1 MNTDKPENKY
11 TFGLTLSGGGARGIG
26 HIGVL
31 AALEK
36 YGIVP
41 DVISGTSMGAL
52 VGMLYAAGIAPKEIL
67 EMIMSSSL
75 YELVNWQVPHSGL
88 VNIKGVRKMLKKYI
102 QEDDFSV
109 LKKSFYCAVSN
120 LNSGKLEIK
129 SEGELFK
136 WVMASI
142 SVPVILKPQFIDG
155 NTYVDGGL
163 LNNLPTGPVR
173 KKCKFLI
180 GVNVNY
186 NGYEEKVDGL
196 QFIAERCFRLAI
208 AKNITEG
215 IEDTDLMIQP
225 PETSTFSTFAFDK
238 AEEIYKIGFDYA
250 EKRILEE
257 LDSGKLNDLLGRKSA
272 ETESKGD

>member
-1 MNTDKPENKY
+1 MNSLKKQKKY
-11 TFGLTLSGGGARGIG
+11 KIGLTLSGGGARGIG

-31 AALEK
+31 EALEK

-41 DVISGTSMGAL
+41 DIISGTSMGAL
-52 VGMLYAAGIAPKEIL
+52 VGVLYSSGHSPKEIL
-67 EMIMSSSL
+67 NLITSSSL
-75 YELVNWQVPHSGL
+75 YKLVNWHIPFSGL
-88 VNIKGVRKMLKKYI
+88 VNIQGVKTMLKKHI
-102 QEDDFSV
+102 GDDDFKA
-109 LKKSFYCAVSN
+109 LEKPFYCAVSN

-142 SVPVILKPQFIDG
+142 SVPVILKPQIIDG

-173 KKCKFLI
+173 DKCEFLI
-180 GVNVNY
+180 GVNVNF
-186 NGYEEKVDGL
+186 NGQEEKVEGL
-196 QFIAERCFRLAI
+196 QAIAERCFRLAI
-208 AKNITEG
+208 AKNIMEG
-215 IEDTDLMIQP
+215 IEDTDFMVQP
-225 PETSTFSTFAFDK
+225 PETSTYSTFAFNK

-257 LDSGKLNDLLGRKSA
+257 LDSIDKIKLPKR
-272 ETESKGD
+272 

>member
-1 MNTDKPENKY
+1 MNSEKQQDKYK
-11 TFGLTLSGGGARGIG
+11 FGLTLSGGGARGIG

-31 AALEK
+31 EALEK

-41 DVISGTSMGAL
+41 GIISGTSMGAL
-52 VGMLYAAGIAPKEIL
+52 VGVLYAAGHSPKEIL
-67 EMIMSSSL
+67 KLITSSSI
-75 YELVNWQVPHSGL
+75 YELVNLHVPFSGL
-88 VNIKGVRKMLKKYI
+88 INVSGVRKMLKKYI
-102 QEDDFSV
+102 GEDDFSA
-109 LKKSFYCAVSN
+109 LEKPFYCAVTN

-142 SVPVILKPQFIDG
+142 SVPVILKPQIIDG

-173 KKCKFLI
+173 EKCQFLI

-186 NGYEEKVDGL
+186 NGHEEKVEGL
-196 QFIAERCFRLAI
+196 QAIAERCFRLAI
-208 AKNITEG
+208 AKNIMEG

-225 PETSTFSTFAFDK
+225 RETSTFSTFAFNK

-250 EKRILEE
+250 EKIISE
-257 LDSGKLNDLLGRKSA
+257 KPDLLKL
-272 ETESKGD
+272 